1 MDPWRVLGLEATE
14 DTRAV
19 KRAYARLLKST
30 RPDEHPQQFQ
40 ALHAAYKR
48 ALGLA
53 EQRSRAAAAGDTE
66 PETETAGKRTEK
78 ASTATAAGTQ
88 PLPPETPE
96 WPAPVVPDD
105 PPAAPVEPEP
115 AFQDQPPPPARD
127 PEPAWAA
134 AREREEER
142 EPEEDEWLA
151 ASREHERLLTQ
162 CQALLEREGQPA
174 EEKEWRFLANSAWML
189 DSAFHHGLGD
199 ALMAR
204 LVERLRQ
211 QDNKPPLDTVTLAY
225 LNSLFDWEGRRGL
238 LAARFGDTAMD
249 RVLAPLDANSSGD
262 QALLQGL
269 RGGKETVPPSRQAN
283 TEPAPETLYFT
294 GMTLRMVAIVIDLL
308 VVAALLVM
316 PIWVVSVTVANFNGT
331 GGDISIEAFMGFFL
345 VLAVPAYLL
354 MALVMEAGPGQATP
368 GKRMLGLRVTNLEF
382 QRLSFPHNL
391 WRVMAFV
398 VVNALTSKVVILV
411 NLFLKGNL
419 LHDRVSRSY
428 VINWAR
434 SQREQKDGQ

>member
-1 MDPWRVLGLEATE
+1 MDPWRVLGLEATG

-30 RPDEHPQQFQ
+30 RPDEHPEQFQ

-53 EQRSRAAAAGDTE
+53 EQRARAAAASDTE
-66 PETETAGKRTEK
+66 PETETGKRTEK
-78 ASTATAAGTQ
+78 KSPATAAETQ

-96 WPAPVVPDD
+96 WPAPVV
-105 PPAAPVEPEP
+105 PVEPEP

-162 CQALLEREGQPA
+162 CQALLEREGRPA
-174 EEKEWRFLANSAWML
+174 EEKEWRFLANSPWML

-199 ALMAR
+199 ALMAG

-211 QDNKPPLDTVTLAY
+211 QDNKPPLDAVTLAY
-225 LNSLFDWEGRRGL
+225 LSSLFDWEGRRGL

-249 RVLAPLDANSSGD
+249 RVLAPLDTNSSGD

-269 RGGKETVPPSRQAN
+269 RGGKETVPPSRQASS
-283 TEPAPETLYFT
+283 EPAPETLYFT
-294 GMTLRMVAIVIDLL
+294 GMTLRMAAIVIDLL
-308 VVAALLVM
+308 VLVALLVM
-316 PIWVVSVTVANFNGT
+316 PIWVVSVMVADANGDADAS
-331 GGDISIEAFMGFFL
+331 GVGAFLGLFAM
-345 VLAVPAYLL
+345 LAVPAYML
-354 MALVMEAGPGQATP
+354 MALVMEAGPRQATP

-382 QRLSFPHNL
+382 ERLSFLHNV

-434 SQREQKDGQ
+434 SERERKDGQ

>member
-1 MDPWRVLGLEATE
+1 MDPWRVLGLEATG

-30 RPDEHPQQFQ
+30 RPDEHPEQFQ

-53 EQRSRAAAAGDTE
+53 EQRARAAAASDTE
-66 PETETAGKRTEK
+66 PETETGKRTEK
-78 ASTATAAGTQ
+78 KSPATAAETQ

-96 WPAPVVPDD
+96 WPAPVV
-105 PPAAPVEPEP
+105 PVEPEP

-162 CQALLEREGQPA
+162 CQALLEREGRPA
-174 EEKEWRFLANSAWML
+174 EEKEWRFLANSPWML

-199 ALMAR
+199 ALMAG

-211 QDNKPPLDTVTLAY
+211 QDNKPPLDAVTLAY
-225 LNSLFDWEGRRGL
+225 LSSLFDWEGRRGL

-249 RVLAPLDANSSGD
+249 RVLAPLDTNSSGD

-269 RGGKETVPPSRQAN
+269 RGGKETVPPSRQASS
-283 TEPAPETLYFT
+283 EPAPETLYFT
-294 GMTLRMVAIVIDLL
+294 GMTLRMAAIVIDLL
-308 VVAALLVM
+308 VLVALLVM
-316 PIWVVSVTVANFNGT
+316 PIWVVSVMVADANGDADAS
-331 GGDISIEAFMGFFL
+331 GVGAFLGLFAM
-345 VLAVPAYLL
+345 LAVPAYML
-354 MALVMEAGPGQATP
+354 MALVMEAGPRQATP

-382 QRLSFPHNL
+382 
-391 WRVMAFV
+391 
-398 VVNALTSKVVILV
+398 
-411 NLFLKGNL
+411 
-419 LHDRVSRSY
+419 
-428 VINWAR
+428 
-434 SQREQKDGQ
+434 